1 MKQFVFTLQ
10 SLYDMK
16 LSEEEQQKIRMQ
28 QITEKLLKQTQE
40 LEDMKKAFS
49 QTRQL
54 YRQRINRGLQAAELN
69 RYNQYFSDL
78 SEAMLLQKEK
88 INQTEKEKEDCLKE
102 QIETKKEIK
111 TLDKLRES
119 QYEAYLH
126 EVKLEEEKTIGDL
139 VSYKATTK

>member
-28 QITEKLLKQTQE
+28 QIQERLLKQTRE
-40 LEDMKKAFS
+40 LEDMKQAFS
-49 QTRQL
+49 QTRQI

-69 RYNQYFSDL
+69 RYNRYFTDL
-78 SEAMLLQKEK
+78 TESMQLQKEK
-88 INQTEKEKEDCLKE
+88 IIQTETEKENCLKE

-119 QYEAYLH
+119 QYQAYLQ